1 MNPVEPPTTSS
12 AEAQRATGLRT
23 DVRRITAVV
32 AVVAAVLV
40 IAVILLYTIP
50 VSTPFSAGL
59 TATYGTPVGVTINLP
74 AGSQVHGTFTT
85 TNGESVA
92 LQIADAGRNV
102 IYSTDSNYGSFSFT
116 AGNPPY
122 TLTATL
128 PTSSSPETTVQVSGH
143 YSTPLL

>member
-23 DVRRITAVV
+23 DVRRIAAVV

-85 TNGESVA
+85 ANGESVA
-92 LQIADAGRNV
+92 FQIADASRDV
-102 IYSTDSNYGSFSFT
+102 IYSTASNYGSFSFT

-122 TLTATL
+122 TLTASL
-128 PTSSSPETTVQVSGH
+128 PTSSSPETAVQVSGH